1 MSENPGRYDIDVP
14 SSSSPDEE
22 LFEAAKNGKLDDFKK
37 LCDEKKL
44 NPLKLTNKPDLNFP
58 IHEAA
63 SNDQVDI
70 IAEILKRDGRN
81 EMLESKNV
89 YGQTPLHVAA
99 MYNRT
104 KTIEFLI
111 DNGANPNSK
120 DKNESTALQLSIEM
134 QKTYSSRTL
143 LKKDGVDFQTENT
156 KGNTLLH
163 TAAENGSADLCKVLV
178 KEKNVNIKK
187 LNKDKEH
194 ALFGVLRTL
203 KGESTKEMLCY
214 LFDKCIDPEDR
225 EKILTK
231 ENAKG
236 ETLLNVARQYGN
248 KEVIKYLKQLI
259 EEIDMSALIV
269 DKNKKFNQVKLFVCG
284 SENVGK
290 TTLIKSLESKDAL
303 LFRTHNDGGVHD
315 PTPGIDI
322 KMCDFPVAGIF
333 SVWDFAGQ
341 PEFYLTHPL
350 FMDAHNAITILVYK
364 NITEERQ
371 QSTFIITKIME
382 WLRFLKA
389 STDETKPSQKKP
401 TIILVGT
408 HSDEVDRQRAVKQG
422 EFLVKHLKE
431 KFSKWLNI
439 LDEVIVVD
447 ARQPYDKKTEGMGL
461 LRTTLRDQRNSYLE
475 VSRDRQK

>member
-187 LNKDKEH
+187 LNK
-194 ALFGVLRTL
+194 
-203 KGESTKEMLCY
+203 
-214 LFDKCIDPEDR
+214 
-225 EKILTK
+225 
-231 ENAKG
+231 AKG